1 MPRARP
7 PSMAMLLSPFFTI
20 SCGGWQMIG
29 GPESGVALGF
39 VVFVCIFRLL
49 LSVRTAKVEASCA
62 IKRHCQQSTLNSLNY
77 SSTLWLQY
85 PSNDSEI

>member
-1 MPRARP
+1 
-7 PSMAMLLSPFFTI
+7 
-20 SCGGWQMIG
+20 MIG